1 MKLKNVR
8 VICNIMAVLAVLLV
22 ILLGLTKLPV
32 YGYIAIGVIVVF
44 GVFAVA
50 FWRCPHCG
58 KSPGHLTAKFCPHC
72 GGDLEEE

>member
-1 MKLKNVR
+1 MKLYRVK
-8 VICNIMAVLAVLLV
+8 VICNILTVLEVLL
-22 ILLGLTKLPV
+22 IIWMGLTKSAV
-32 YGYIAIGVIVVF
+32 CGYIAIGLLAVF
-44 GVFAVA
+44 GVITVA